1 MQNQKSM
8 ELFIELR
15 KDGSAEIINDGT
27 PVSTEFWRILDG
39 SFRGFSALWF
49 SYRQHDRNLKGKVKS
64 VKIRVFMSIV
74 E

>member
-15 KDGSAEIINDGT
+15 KDGSVKIIYDDT
-27 PVSTEFWRILDG
+27 LVSTEFWRILGG

-64 VKIRVFMSIV
+64 VKMKVLMSIV